1 MRTYGLIMILGV
13 TLAVPACGGDQ
24 KQPETPEQGPMES
37 AGEAVDEAADDVGET
52 TEDVVDETGDAIGDT
67 GDAIDEET
75 EDEN

>member
-37 AGEAVDEAADDVGET
+37 AGEAVDDAVDEVVET
-52 TEDVVDETGDAIGDT
+52 SEDVVDETGDAI
-67 GDAIDEET
+67 DEET
-75 EDEN
+75 QDEN